1 MSGVGGGNGL
11 GGNGLRGGGAL
22 LSGIKTGIS
31 GFTGGPPP
39 PPPIAPLGDLS
50 RSLFNAGA
58 FIDLST
64 LPGGPQVGIHCS
76 SAEGIGSL
84 SAQGDGRQV
93 GIHCRVASLPGWPH
107 SSKVGANCSSAE
119 GIDRGLRVN
128 ESRGQT
134 KALQVRSLGLTIL
147 PPCHVGLHSLI
158 PCRVALP

>member
-50 RSLFNAGA
+50 RSLFNAGT

-64 LPGGPQVGIHCS
+64 LPGGPQVGANCPP
-76 SAEGIGSL
+76 AEGVDWGPEGKGVQRANKC
-84 SAQGDGRQV
+84 SASGHTTG
-93 GIHCRVASLPGWPH
+93 C
-107 SSKVGANCSSAE
+107 
-119 GIDRGLRVN
+119 
-128 ESRGQT
+128 
-134 KALQVRSLGLTIL
+134 
-147 PPCHVGLHSLI
+147 
-158 PCRVALP
+158 VALPTPALPYQSPIPAGSHAVCAAPLKALP